1 VTAISWLC
9 KRSRAAHP
17 RLIIANLKGFG
28 HANAGVAAVEFALI
42 LPVMIAM
49 YLGMTELT
57 IGINTNRKL
66 MLLSRT
72 LADLTSRMKNATVA
86 DMDKVF
92 AAARAVMQPYSAA
105 DVAMTVTS
113 VGIDGPSD
121 APVGKVKWS
130 CRRGSASIDRA
141 VGSSYSVPNGFETAK
156 SFILVE
162 TSLDYM
168 PMFGGRFIGRAG
180 VLPLGQTTPWPV
192 RDGDS
197 VEWIGAVCPP
207 PPPPPA

>member
-9 KRSRAAHP
+9 KRSRAAHL

-28 HANAGVAAVEFALI
+28 HAKAGVAAVEFALI

-66 MLLSRT
+66 TLLSRT
-72 LADLTSRMKNATVA
+72 LADLTSRMKTATVA

-113 VGIDGPSD
+113 VGAD
-121 APVGKVKWS
+121 GKVKWS
-130 CRRGSASIDRA
+130 CRQHFASVDRP
-141 VGSSYSVPNGFETAK
+141 VGSSYPVPNGFETAK

-192 RDGDS
+192 RDGDA
-197 VEWIGAVCPP
+197 VEWIGGVCPP